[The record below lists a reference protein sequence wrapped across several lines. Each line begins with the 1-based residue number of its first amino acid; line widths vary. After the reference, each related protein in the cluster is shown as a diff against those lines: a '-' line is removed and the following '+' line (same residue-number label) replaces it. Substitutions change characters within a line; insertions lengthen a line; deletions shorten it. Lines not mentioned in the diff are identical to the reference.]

1 MSNNH
6 SQQHPHNTNEETQI
20 SAITE
25 IHYLPNMTLSDIEP
39 FCIGTGTTPR
49 RHLQCRY
56 YRFSNKNIF
65 QTWLEDR
72 KQIVHWVCDKA
83 KPGKHSINLEFMQF
97 ECNFA
102 GSYTQTSLNHINT
115 TNDQESNDNN
125 NNNNNNKLSLFPSF
139 LIQTTIV
146 VVTIKKQKKKLC
158 RNMRSFRISCFCSF
172 L

>member
-56 YRFSNKNIF
+56 YRFPNKIF
-65 QTWLEDR
+65 
-72 KQIVHWVCDKA
+72 
-83 KPGKHSINLEFMQF
+83 F
-97 ECNFA
+97 
-102 GSYTQTSLNHINT
+102 
-115 TNDQESNDNN
+115 
-125 NNNNNNKLSLFPSF
+125 KLG
-139 LIQTTIV
+139 
-146 VVTIKKQKKKLC
+146 
-158 RNMRSFRISCFCSF
+158 
-172 L
+172 